1 MGNRG
6 KTTEY
11 AEGQRFVEMDSM
23 DRMQRMDGGSAKGG
37 IGGVRSFCVVDL
49 RVGHPEVNR
58 NRRLDR
64 SAYGSSLRRG
74 FETFIRSRAE

>member
-1 MGNRG
+1 MGNVQWAMGNRG

-37 IGGVRSFCVVDL
+37 IRGVRSFWVVICEW
-49 RVGHPEVNR
+49 VT
-58 NRRLDR
+58 RR
-64 SAYGSSLRRG
+64 
-74 FETFIRSRAE
+74 

>member
-11 AEGQRFVEMDSM
+11 AEGQRSVEMDSM
-23 DRMQRMDGGSAKGG
+23 DRMHGMDAGSANGG

-58 NRRLDR
+58 NGRLEID
-64 SAYGSSLRRG
+64 A
-74 FETFIRSRAE
+74 